1 MTSHVLNMSFLFL
14 IQKKK
19 LVVNVGEKWNL
30 LSVIVNIRKWRQY
43 CINENINDSIFIKWD
58 KGKRVLGDLTKPKLL
73 PSVLIPAWVDFGHVL
88 GNV

>member
-1 MTSHVLNMSFLFL
+1 MTSHVLNMSFLIL

-43 CINENINDSIFIKWD
+43 CINENINDSIFIKKD
-58 KGKRVLGDLTKPKLL
+58 
-73 PSVLIPAWVDFGHVL
+73 WVI
-88 GNV
+88 